1 MAYTKYQYAN
11 NAISYLTQNI
21 NTTDTTITVQ
31 DWEGAIF
38 PEAPFLLTLE
48 SEVQG
53 VVNAREIVKV
63 TSKSWDTFTIE
74 RWAGVCVQNDSAP
87 MKIQGDSALE
97 FPVGSRVCQYIQAEL
112 FDNVIEW
119 VVEQSWIRAGAQ
131 ESTVWNIAVFSD
143 TDWHEIVDGWK
154 ALNDMATKNYVDTA
168 ISTAVSS
175 TYKFMGSVATYANLP
190 TTDLQVWDTYDV
202 RAAFVKDWENYP
214 AGTDV
219 AWTGT
224 DRDPLWWQ
232 FDTSNLVSKTDTL
245 LTINGTAYKQG
256 QSLTTPNTTY
266 DAMTAAEFN
275 TGTATDPRT
284 ITAAIARANFVMT
297 NGTKKTIRIGTEANL
312 PSTKDA
318 NTIYLAY

>member
-1 MAYTKYQYAN
+1 MTYTQYQYAN

-38 PEAPFLLTLE
+38 PEAPFLVTLE

-63 TSKSWDTFTIE
+63 TAKSWDTFTIE
-74 RWAGVCVQNDSAP
+74 RWAWVCVQNDSAP
-87 MKIQGDSALE
+87 MKVQGDSALE

-112 FDNVIEW
+112 FDNVIQW
-119 VVEQSWIRAGAQ
+119 VVEQSGVRAGSN
-131 ESTVWNIAVFSD
+131 ESVVWNVAVFSD
-143 TDWHEIVDGWK
+143 TAGHEIVDWGQ
-154 ALNDMATKNYVDTA
+154 ALSGLATKNYVDNA

-175 TYKFMGSVATYANLP
+175 TYKFMGSVATYSDLP
-190 TTDLQVWDTYDV
+190 STDLTVGDTYDV
-202 RAAFVKDWENYP
+202 RAAFTKDWETYP

-224 DRDPLWWQ
+224 DWDPLGWQ
-232 FDTSNLVSKTDTL
+232 FDTSNLVTKTETL
-245 LTINGTAYKQG
+245 LTINGTAYTQG
-256 QSLTTPNTTY
+256 GSVTTPNTTY
-266 DAMTAAEFN
+266 DAMTATEFN

-297 NGTKKTIRIGTEANL
+297 NGTKKTLWINTVANL
-312 PSTKDA
+312 PSSKDA

>member
-1 MAYTKYQYAN
+1 MTYTQYKYAN

-38 PEAPFLLTLE
+38 PEAPFLVTLE

-63 TSKSWDTFTIE
+63 TAKSWDTFTIE
-74 RWAGVCVQNDSAP
+74 RWAWVCVQNDSAP
-87 MKIQGDSALE
+87 MKVQGDSALE

-119 VVEQSWIRAGAQ
+119 VVEQSGVRAGAQ

-175 TYKFMGSVATYANLP
+175 TYKFMGSVATYADLP

-202 RAAFVKDWENYP
+202 RAAFTKDWESYP

-224 DRDPLWWQ
+224 DWDPLGWQ
-232 FDTSNLVSKTDTL
+232 FDTSNLVTKTETL
-245 LTINGTAYKQG
+245 LTINGTAYTQG
-256 QSLTTPNTTY
+256 GSVTTPNTTY

-275 TGTATDPRT
+275 TGTSTDPRT
-284 ITAAIARANFVMT
+284 ITPAIARANFVMT